1 MEKRGGAMKR
11 FLKLNVFA
19 IALMMGGCA
28 SLNSLYSSNDE
39 SVSQAQITD
48 SGPLPDTGLGAYTLA
63 HALNPSPPDRIS
75 GPLGIKVSLRNATTR
90 WALPGPRQMDPA
102 VFGTPANPIGWENT
116 PFPLVGIA
124 PGMRQK
130 LDDAYTIVDQATP
143 FSDWLPVGIGNL
155 EMILTDAT
163 AIDGAKSKD
172 KVSFIAT
179 FQAPDKS
186 HNYRVEANMA
196 LPHGKFFP
204 TFGGVVTDHLLHG
217 ATGLGTRLMPT
228 EYAYVAFWAKGKLFV
243 DDKLANDNHIIHMMI
258 TEVVRKNDSL
268 QSEGGV
274 NGAGKVLHLM
284 VPPYKIGPNGPE
296 KSLLKTDY
304 LPFPEIDKRMT
315 IAKENIMKMPDSLDK
330 REMMGQLRAT
340 NKLMIHNKAQA
351 IKAIREGKMWG
362 QPFLHVMFG
371 NPDIKV
377 THN

>member
-1 MEKRGGAMKR
+1 MNRILISLM
-11 FLKLNVFA
+11 FTV
-19 IALMMGGCA
+19 ALLSGGCA
-28 SLNSLYSSNDE
+28 SLNLLASSDDGAE
-39 SVSQAQITD
+39 PRAQMAD
-48 SGPLPDTGLGAYTLA
+48 SGPFPDTGLGAYTRA
-63 HALNPSPPDRIS
+63 HAMNPSPPDRLG
-75 GPLGIKVSLRNATTR
+75 GPVGIKVSIRNGSTR
-90 WALPGPRQMDPA
+90 WGLPGPRQMDPA
-102 VFGTPANPIGWENT
+102 VFGTPSHPLGWEKT

-130 LDDAYTIVDQATP
+130 MGDSYTIVDRATP
-143 FSDWLPVGIGNL
+143 FSDWLPVGVGNL

-163 AIDGAKSKD
+163 AIDGAKTKD

-228 EYAYVAFWAKGKLFV
+228 VYAYVAFWAKGKLFV
-243 DDKLANDNHIIHMMI
+243 DGKLTNDNHIIHVMI
-258 TEVVRKNDSL
+258 TEGVRKEDKL

-274 NGAGKVLHLM
+274 NGVGRVLHLM
-284 VPPYKIGPNGPE
+284 VPPYKLGPKGPE

-304 LPFPEIDKRMT
+304 LPFPEVKKRMMM
-315 IAKENIMKMPDSLDK
+315 AKENIMKMPDGPEK
-330 REMMGQLRAT
+330 KKMMGQMIAT
-340 NKLMIHNKAQA
+340 EEVMMNAKEHAMQA
-351 IKAIREGKMWG
+351 MRKGKMWG
-362 QPFLHVMFG
+362 QPFLHIMFG